1 MLDQGWSWTLQEGGL
16 HHVLSESL
24 RDYSRP
30 ICIFMGFSC
39 LQDKEPRGIIPLENL
54 SIREVEEPRKPVS
67 VQTNLWVR
75 SVQDHENIMP
85 YIWCFASFC
94 RTASSCT
101 IPTIKVRWSRPVRRR
116 QTGGWWR
123 ETTWSTGYQ
132 RPHQRRRKN
141 GSNPLSRISFLLN
154 IF

>member
-1 MLDQGWSWTLQEGGL
+1 MLDQGWSWTLLEGGL
-16 HHVLSESL
+16 
-24 RDYSRP
+24 
-30 ICIFMGFSC
+30 CTMSC
-39 LQDKEPRGIIPLENL
+39 LRVWGIILVLYAFSWASHAYRTRNH
-54 SIREVEEPRKPVS
+54 VELFLWRTSASERWRNPG
-67 VQTNLWVR
+67 NLWV
-75 SVQDHENIMP
+75 SKQTYELDHENIMP